1 MKKIEFALWSILFLG
16 CSNVSKKDNG
26 KISIES
32 QIDAIS
38 NDNTDGNIRI
48 DVSKKYDEKKISI
61 QNISNISYISLETN
75 DDFLWRG
82 NVKGITESYILGGDN
97 KTGDILLFDRNGKSV
112 KKINHKGNGAQEY
125 TSFITIV
132 PDEDNAEIFVN
143 DNFKKKI
150 FVYDFDGTYKRVLN
164 YPSGGMFYRIYD
176 FDDKYL
182 IGYDKRNNEILNKFV
197 IFSKQNGSV
206 KKEITLSQKVKIS
219 ERFRYKSK
227 NGGMVVVATEIY
239 PLMKSGNDFVLSD
252 ISCDTIYKMNK
263 NMEYAPYIVRDPSI
277 CNMEKS
283 AFLFYILETD
293 QYLFAN
299 TVTKEFDMDKQ
310 EGYPSVSLMYDK
322 KIKQIYEVHFYNS
335 DYINMKELE
344 IGREA
349 ISFFSVLDNVCVVRL
364 DPISLIDDYEN
375 GNLKGELKK
384 IASTLKE
391 DDNDVLMVIRFK

>member
-1 MKKIEFALWSILFLG
+1 
-16 CSNVSKKDNG
+16 
-26 KISIES
+26 
-32 QIDAIS
+32 
-38 NDNTDGNIRI
+38 
-48 DVSKKYDEKKISI
+48 
-61 QNISNISYISLETN
+61 
-75 DDFLWRG
+75 
-82 NVKGITESYILGGDN
+82 
-97 KTGDILLFDRNGKSV
+97 
-112 KKINHKGNGAQEY
+112 
-125 TSFITIV
+125 
-132 PDEDNAEIFVN
+132 
-143 DNFKKKI
+143 
-150 FVYDFDGTYKRVLN
+150 
-164 YPSGGMFYRIYD
+164 
-176 FDDKYL
+176 
-182 IGYDKRNNEILNKFV
+182 
-197 IFSKQNGSV
+197 
-206 KKEITLSQKVKIS
+206 
-219 ERFRYKSK
+219 
-227 NGGMVVVATEIY
+227 MVVVATEIY

-344 IGREA
+344 IGPEA

>member
-97 KTGDILLFDRNGKSV
+97 KTGDILLFDRNGK
-112 KKINHKGNGAQEY
+112 INHKGNGAQEY

-197 IFSKQNGSV
+197 IFSKQTGV
-206 KKEITLSQKVKIS
+206 
-219 ERFRYKSK
+219 
-227 NGGMVVVATEIY
+227 
-239 PLMKSGNDFVLSD
+239 
-252 ISCDTIYKMNK
+252 
-263 NMEYAPYIVRDPSI
+263 
-277 CNMEKS
+277 
-283 AFLFYILETD
+283 
-293 QYLFAN
+293 
-299 TVTKEFDMDKQ
+299 
-310 EGYPSVSLMYDK
+310 
-322 KIKQIYEVHFYNS
+322 
-335 DYINMKELE
+335 
-344 IGREA
+344 
-349 ISFFSVLDNVCVVRL
+349 
-364 DPISLIDDYEN
+364 
-375 GNLKGELKK
+375 
-384 IASTLKE
+384 
-391 DDNDVLMVIRFK
+391 